1 MDISAKYHG
10 FTSCESAG
18 RCLNEVMAL
27 LSFASCYIFL
37 DYLPHSISTI
47 VLGFQSSSNDC
58 DEPASLAVRRGMPF
72 FLRLFNRLNIIEME
86 NQLISIINGSE
97 ISAVKHNGEIYVP
110 VKPICQAIGVDPEAQ
125 RQRINRHYI
134 LNSTAFTLKAVAGD
148 EKERE
153 MLCLPLEF
161 IYGWLFTIDAGQVA
175 EDRREAVAAYQRE
188 CYETLYRHFAGSL
201 RRRVEENEAEIAALK
216 ALNEAIVQV
225 KEAKAAQRQAEER
238 LEEIRKSRLGAMPQ
252 LDL

>member
-1 MDISAKYHG
+1 
-10 FTSCESAG
+10 
-18 RCLNEVMAL
+18 
-27 LSFASCYIFL
+27 
-37 DYLPHSISTI
+37 
-47 VLGFQSSSNDC
+47 
-58 DEPASLAVRRGMPF
+58 
-72 FLRLFNRLNIIEME
+72 ME
-86 NQLISIINGSE
+86 NQLISIINGTE
-97 ISAVKHNGEIYVP
+97 ISAVKYDGEIYVP
-110 VKPICQAIGVDPEAQ
+110 VKPICQAIGIDPEAQ

-134 LNSTAFTLKAVAGD
+134 LRSTAFSLKAVAGD

-161 IYGWLFTIDAGQVA
+161 IYGWLFTIDANQVA
-175 EDRREAVAAYQRE
+175 EDRREAVASYQRE

-216 ALNEAIVQV
+216 TLNEAIAQV